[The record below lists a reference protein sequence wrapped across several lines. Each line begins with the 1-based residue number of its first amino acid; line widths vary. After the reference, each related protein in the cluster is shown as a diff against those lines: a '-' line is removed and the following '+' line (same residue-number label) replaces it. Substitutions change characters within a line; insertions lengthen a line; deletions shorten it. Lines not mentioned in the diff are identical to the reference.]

1 MRPFQALKQASRE
14 ALRAGRLADAKWI
27 EDRAE
32 AKRAKD
38 FARADDIRK
47 QIEAAGFELRDTPQ
61 GTECK
66 RLAPG

>member
-1 MRPFQALKQASRE
+1 MRIHDNGVDRDMTPEELAAYE
-14 ALRAGRLADAKWI
+14 AFS
-27 EDRAE
+27 EQE

-61 GTECK
+61 GTEWK
-66 RLAPG
+66 RLAPGS